1 MSGVITGPYF
11 KSYFNNLTSAEVGN
25 MVAILEIGAFSESGG
40 RILSGALDD

>member
-25 MVAILEIGAFSESGG
+25 MVAILEIGAFSEHRWQSKLVSH
-40 RILSGALDD
+40 R